1 MIKTLT
7 QRLLAAAAITT
18 ALTASAAD
26 DYTKEL
32 YGLYCTACHAVKSS
46 GAPQAFTDEWQDR
59 LDQGIPTLVNH
70 AINGIRNMPPMG
82 TCAECSEEDLENL
95 IRYMAKREQ

>member
-7 QRLLAAAAITT
+7 RSLLTVAALSGSLNAAAT
-18 ALTASAAD
+18 D

-32 YGLYCTACHAVKSS
+32 FALYCTACHAVKAS
-46 GAPQAFTDEWQDR
+46 GAPQAFTHEWDAR
-59 LDQGIPTLVNH
+59 MDQGIDTLVNH

-82 TCAECSEEDLENL
+82 TCSECSEEDLQN
-95 IRYMAKREQ
+95 IITYMAQEEQ